1 MCREI
6 CLNLCYFFIFDL
18 IMFFIIIMVLVLDI
32 IYMYYIDIFRCFE
45 RGVNLW
51 LLFIINFLNYNLM
64 IINLKYDDIKM

>member
-1 MCREI
+1 
-6 CLNLCYFFIFDL
+6 
-18 IMFFIIIMVLVLDI
+18 MFFIIIMVLVLDI